1 MNIIV
6 LQLIFIIY
14 LRHYPN
20 RGSGFSFIILP
31 KREVLQPAV
40 SRRPMT
46 DILAIIQ
53 NGNGNIK
60 LEVTGEDLLLFSNQL
75 ISRAKHEL
83 STAIAEARK
92 EKYLTK
98 EEVKKMCGVCDTTLW
113 HWSKKNYLKPVKV
126 GNKVRY
132 RQSDIQRILGEHNPL
147 I

>member
-6 LQLIFIIY
+6 LRLIFAIY

-20 RGSGFSFIILP
+20 RGSGFSF
-31 KREVLQPAV
+31 KYCQNGKSYNRQFQE
-40 SRRPMT
+40 PMT
-46 DILAIIQ
+46 DLLAIIQ

-83 STAIAEARK
+83 STAIAEAKK

-98 EEVKKMCGVCDTTLW
+98 EEVKKMCDVCDTTLW

-132 RQSDIQRILGEHNPL
+132 RQSDIQKILGGHNPL

>member
-1 MNIIV
+1 
-6 LQLIFIIY
+6 
-14 LRHYPN
+14 
-20 RGSGFSFIILP
+20 
-31 KREVLQPAV
+31 
-40 SRRPMT
+40 MT
-46 DILAIIQ
+46 DLLAIIQ
-53 NGNGNIK
+53 NGHGNIK

>member
-1 MNIIV
+1 
-6 LQLIFIIY
+6 
-14 LRHYPN
+14 
-20 RGSGFSFIILP
+20 
-31 KREVLQPAV
+31 
-40 SRRPMT
+40 MT
-46 DILAIIQ
+46 DLLAIIQ

-75 ISRAKHEL
+75 ISRAKHEF
-83 STAIAEARK
+83 STAIAEAKK

-98 EEVKKMCGVCDTTLW
+98 EEVKKMCDVCDTTLW

-132 RQSDIQRILGEHNPL
+132 RQSDIQKILGGHNPL

>member
-1 MNIIV
+1 
-6 LQLIFIIY
+6 
-14 LRHYPN
+14 
-20 RGSGFSFIILP
+20 
-31 KREVLQPAV
+31 
-40 SRRPMT
+40 MT
-46 DILAIIQ
+46 DLLAIIQ

-92 EKYLTK
+92 EKYLT
-98 EEVKKMCGVCDTTLW
+98 MCGVCDTTLW

>member
-14 LRHYPN
+14 LRHYLIGVVAFRYN
-20 RGSGFSFIILP
+20 TAETGSLTTGSF
-31 KREVLQPAV
+31 KK
-40 SRRPMT
+40 PMT

-98 EEVKKMCGVCDTTLW
+98 EEVKKD
-113 HWSKKNYLKPVKV
+113 
-126 GNKVRY
+126 VRC
-132 RQSDIQRILGEHNPL
+132 L
-147 I
+147 

>member
-1 MNIIV
+1 MTVAIV
-6 LQLIFIIY
+6 VYKGLIPVVG
-14 LRHYPN
+14 R
-20 RGSGFSFIILP
+20 IL
-31 KREVLQPAV
+31 
-40 SRRPMT
+40 T
-46 DILAIIQ
+46 
-53 NGNGNIK
+53 
-60 LEVTGEDLLLFSNQL
+60 

-98 EEVKKMCGVCDTTLW
+98 EEVKTMCGVCDTTLW

>member
-1 MNIIV
+1 MAFVYNTAET
-6 LQLIFIIY
+6 
-14 LRHYPN
+14 
-20 RGSGFSFIILP
+20 GSLTTGSF
-31 KREVLQPAV
+31 KK
-40 SRRPMT
+40 PMT

-113 HWSKKNYLKPVKV
+113 HWSKKT
-126 GNKVRY
+126 
-132 RQSDIQRILGEHNPL
+132 I
-147 I
+147 

>member
-1 MNIIV
+1 M
-6 LQLIFIIY
+6 
-14 LRHYPN
+14 
-20 RGSGFSFIILP
+20 
-31 KREVLQPAV
+31 KK
-40 SRRPMT
+40 SRRTYNGVHLNKKSNTQDVVEQSLTFKKPMT
-46 DILAIIQ
+46 DLLAIIQ

-98 EEVKKMCGVCDTTLW
+98 EEVKTMCGVCDTTLW

>member
-1 MNIIV
+1 M
-6 LQLIFIIY
+6 IFIIY

-31 KREVLQPAV
+31 KREVLETKINYYIKHTEKA
-40 SRRPMT
+40 
-46 DILAIIQ
+46 LAIIQ

>member
-1 MNIIV
+1 
-6 LQLIFIIY
+6 
-14 LRHYPN
+14 
-20 RGSGFSFIILP
+20 
-31 KREVLQPAV
+31 
-40 SRRPMT
+40 MT
-46 DILAIIQ
+46 DLLAIIQ

-60 LEVTGEDLLLFSNQL
+60 FNGGPEYFHYCSNQL

-83 STAIAEARK
+83 STAIAEAKK

-98 EEVKKMCGVCDTTLW
+98 EEVKKMCDVCDTTLW

-132 RQSDIQRILGEHNPL
+132 RQSDIQKILGGHNPL

>member
-1 MNIIV
+1 
-6 LQLIFIIY
+6 
-14 LRHYPN
+14 
-20 RGSGFSFIILP
+20 
-31 KREVLQPAV
+31 
-40 SRRPMT
+40 MT

-132 RQSDIQRILGEHNPL
+132 RQSDIQRILGEHSPL